1 VLTLLG
7 VTTQALAER
16 PSTPGTPTGTLIG
29 TTVTLTWAASEDDI
43 EVRGYNVYQNAK
55 YLKTVFSNQ
64 FAGQVDNTR
73 TNTFFVTAFDTPA
86 AGEERA
92 YSQRS
97 SEIAFPAS
105 IPGTDG
111 PIEPVDTD
119 TDTQSPSIPDGLT
132 ATSALDDLIAF
143 NWAPATDN
151 IAVAGYNIYRQG
163 QYIDTV
169 FTTKYIDSTVSPD

>member
-105 IPGTDG
+105 IP
-111 PIEPVDTD
+111 
-119 TDTQSPSIPDGLT
+119 DGLT

-151 IAVAGYNIYRQG
+151 ITAC
-163 QYIDTV
+163 
-169 FTTKYIDSTVSPD
+169 